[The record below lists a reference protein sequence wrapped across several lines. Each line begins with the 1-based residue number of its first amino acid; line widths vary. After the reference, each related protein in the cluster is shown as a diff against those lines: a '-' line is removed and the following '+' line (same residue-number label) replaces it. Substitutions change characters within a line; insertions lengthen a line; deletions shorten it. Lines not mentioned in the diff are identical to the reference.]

1 MLHPFSKQAK
11 HSQKA
16 ESFVLIL
23 KLRCRPSLALQ
34 KKQGKYANLLRPLE
48 KQMRIRVP
56 ERRSQLLYSDTAF
69 YPNGREKALTALDRQ
84 KEERRLELH
93 RRKNLGEER
102 IVGKHIMPRVGMKVM
117 YSFEAVDN
125 HRRPATEG
133 LQGVI
138 SAVDDDMLM
147 CSVIWPESEE
157 KDDDDDDD
165 DDPAATG
172 DKEEYCCTGYNNMYD
187 SIHLPPPPPPI
198 PFPRLISGVYLC
210 CECDMYWATS
220 LAPNLADP
228 LRIVSNIIT
237 LGLECLCG

>member
-1 MLHPFSKQAK
+1 VRRSLHSVLDPFLNQTQCSLNAALSL
-11 HSQKA
+11 H
-16 ESFVLIL
+16 IL
-23 KLRCRPSLALQ
+23 KVRLRPLRALQ

-84 KEERRLELH
+84 REERRVELH

-125 HRRPATEG
+125 HGRPAIEG

-147 CSVIWPESEE
+147 CSVMWPESEQ
-157 KDDDDDDD
+157 KDDDD
-165 DDPAATG
+165 DDPATPG

-187 SIHLPPPPPPI
+187 YTSPLPI
-198 PFPRLISGVYLC
+198 PFPRLIFRYLFAVR
-210 CECDMYWATS
+210 MRRALASIFATS
-220 LAPNLADP
+220 
-228 LRIVSNIIT
+228 SF
-237 LGLECLCG
+237 

>member
-1 MLHPFSKQAK
+1 MRWSLHSVLDPILNQTQSSLNAAFSL
-11 HSQKA
+11 H
-16 ESFVLIL
+16 IL
-23 KLRCRPSLALQ
+23 KVRLRPLRAMQ

-48 KQMRIRVP
+48 KHMRIRVP

-84 KEERRLELH
+84 REERRVELH

-125 HRRPATEG
+125 HGRPAIEG

-138 SAVDDDMLM
+138 SAVDDDLLM
-147 CSVIWPESEE
+147 CSVIWPESEQ
-157 KDDDDDDD
+157 KDADD
-165 DDPAATG
+165 DDPAAPG

-187 SIHLPPPPPPI
+187 YIPPPLPSRFLVRFFGIYLRFESDVHWGAFLPP
-198 PFPRLISGVYLC
+198 RLSDHRGSSC
-210 CECDMYWATS
+210 M
-220 LAPNLADP
+220 
-228 LRIVSNIIT
+228 
-237 LGLECLCG
+237 